1 LVLAEADDLLLSNWV
16 EQIEIVASP
25 LDFLLTGGISL
36 HLRTIRLIGNT
47 KELKL
52 AQFQTSFGCFNCNFL
67 DLRDV
72 YISSS
77 LGPQGRISG
86 SNIDV
91 QKILVLL
98 IE

>member
-1 LVLAEADDLLLSNWV
+1 LILAEADDLLLSNWV

-52 AQFQTSFGCFNCNFL
+52 A
-67 DLRDV
+67 
-72 YISSS
+72 
-77 LGPQGRISG
+77 
-86 SNIDV
+86 
-91 QKILVLL
+91 
-98 IE
+98 